1 MQLNGLSTR
10 WHLSTL
16 TDRAD
21 VTKPTPTL
29 RSLCAFILLAVSSQ
43 AFAHDSD
50 LPAQCHALEGVMY
63 PAADMP
69 GPRDMAGLLGCDP
82 GTLYYYGDGPEQ
94 AADDKKAL
102 HCAHSLT
109 GYRFESHG
117 VLSMLYANGRGVA
130 RNYDYA
136 RKAVCAVSE
145 DAAEVANLL
154 AKVASAEEA
163 KEPFNICVH
172 AKGDELTAGCALV
185 EANHRAK
192 VRTTK
197 LSQLAS
203 GWPADYSAAFD
214 TLQGALAAYS
224 DARADA
230 ETLAGPQRS
239 ARAISE
245 IVRTDD
251 WFLYVVGRFER
262 GTQLTYT
269 PGQLR
274 ADEQKLKE
282 LNAYLRRAA
291 KARPQL
297 GLTVER
303 LKKSHEAWV
312 SYREAWVKFS
322 QVRYPKASTSTIR
335 GNVTFWRVLELSR
348 LVENIRA
355 AATHK

>member
-10 WHLSTL
+10 WHKSTL

-21 VTKPTPTL
+21 VTRPTPTL
-29 RSLCAFILLAVSSQ
+29 RRLCAFILLAVSSQ

-69 GPRDMAGLLGCDP
+69 GPKDMAGLRGCDP
-82 GTLYYYGDGPEQ
+82 GTLYFYGDGAEQ
-94 AADDKKAL
+94 AANDKKAL

-136 RKAVCAVSE
+136 RKAVCATSE

-154 AKVASAEEA
+154 EQVAKAEQA
-163 KEPFNICVH
+163 VEPFNICGH
-172 AKGDELTAGCALV
+172 AKGDELIAGCALV

-197 LSQLAS
+197 LSQLAAV
-203 GWPADYSAAFD
+203 WPADQRAAFD
-214 TLQGALAAYS
+214 TLQAALASYS

-251 WFLYVVGRFER
+251 WFLYAVGRFER

-269 PGQLR
+269 PGQVQ
-274 ADEQKLKE
+274 AGGQKLKK
-282 LNAYLRRAA
+282 LNATLRQVA
-291 KARPQL
+291 KSNPKL

-303 LKKSHEAWV
+303 LAKSHDAWA
-312 SYREAWVKFS
+312 SYRDAWVKFG
-322 QVRYPKASTSTIR
+322 QVRYPKTSSSTIR
-335 GNVTFWRVLELSR
+335 GNLTFWRALELSR
-348 LVENIRA
+348 LVGEIQGASAR
-355 AATHK
+355 K